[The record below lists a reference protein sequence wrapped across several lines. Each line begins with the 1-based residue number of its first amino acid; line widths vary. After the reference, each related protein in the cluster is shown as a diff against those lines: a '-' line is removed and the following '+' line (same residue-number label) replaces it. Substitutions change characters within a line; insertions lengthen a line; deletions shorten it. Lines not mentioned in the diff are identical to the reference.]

1 MRKSERLKAMLPND
15 SMDKNHQRPRH
26 PPTMLIYFQPAPLIR
41 EGKQSKG
48 HNRMKE
54 EEHGDVRDQVGKRGK
69 AEARKF

>member
-1 MRKSERLKAMLPND
+1 
-15 SMDKNHQRPRH
+15 
-26 PPTMLIYFQPAPLIR
+26 MLIYFQPAPLIR